1 MKIHICQFFLD
12 KILPNM
18 SLKNRK
24 VEMINPLQ
32 NKPNTAKTKKK
43 L

>member
-1 MKIHICQFFLD
+1 
-12 KILPNM
+12 M

-32 NKPNTAKTKKK
+32 NKPNTAKTKKTFK
-43 L
+43 VKN